1 MHDNYDYDGVLVQLW
16 TLSLFKIEK
25 KTKQLYE
32 YKKKL
37 KKKTEQQTTEK
48 KLVVVRA
55 LVSSTNGWKSECK
68 KNQSNH
74 AFSEIIGLICKR

>member
-25 KTKQLYE
+25 KKLNNYMNTKKNL
-32 YKKKL
+32 
-37 KKKTEQQTTEK
+37 KKTEQQTTEK

-55 LVSSTNGWKSECK
+55 SIVNEWMK
-68 KNQSNH
+68 KWM
-74 AFSEIIGLICKR
+74 